1 MRSTTSTPKEEV
13 PAPSDPKMDR
23 RMRRARL
30 VRDGLSWRAAC
41 LHAGYSLSVA
51 NKGARGY
58 AQGSRNEN
66 RSRSVLRPGIA
77 KDFERAAAEAT
88 YKPEFM
94 KAAATHRLMTAIL
107 EGRSSDVARE
117 IEVLGKF
124 KEHDW
129 FVNPTSGT
137 TMGVFLTLGDP
148 EGGKMLDEAIAEMK
162 NFRDGSEFYCAW
174 CNQEH
179 ACAEALQTHSLC
191 CAKRPVT
198 IHATHIDQLE
208 KISPRSTDL
217 QRT

>member
-1 MRSTTSTPKEEV
+1 MGKTAAMPNEKY
-13 PAPSDPKMDR
+13 PALHDPKADR
-23 RMRRARL
+23 RMKRARL
-30 VRDGLSWRAAC
+30 IRDGMSWRQAC
-41 LHAGYSLSVA
+41 LRSGYSPSVA
-51 NKGARGY
+51 DRGPRGY
-58 AQGSRNEN
+58 MDGNDGHR
-66 RSRSVLRPGIA
+66 RPGIA